1 MPKDNDTSGLERS
14 SDRLG
19 QRFSNTSES
28 NESED
33 TENEPAESTQSANT
47 NAASNADTGT
57 TEWKPTTVY
66 LPEDTRREFRRFL
79 KRLTLD
85 HPEIEDAEKRQLH
98 TALIRAGMDH
108 PDEVAELA
116 EQEL

>member
-1 MPKDNDTSGLERS
+1 MPKDNDTNDLERS

-19 QRFSNTSES
+19 QRFSES
-28 NESED
+28 NESENM
-33 TENEPAESTQSANT
+33 TNESSESTQSANT
-47 NAASNADTGT
+47 ASSSNEDAGA

-85 HPEIEDAEKRQLH
+85 HPEIEDAKKRQLH
-98 TALIRAGMDH
+98 TALIRTGMDH
-108 PDEVAELA
+108 PEDVAELA

>member
-19 QRFSNTSES
+19 QRFSGTTEP

-33 TENEPAESTQSANT
+33 TATEPPKSTQST
-47 NAASNADTGT
+47 DTDSSSSEGT
-57 TEWKPTTVY
+57 SATEWKPTTVY

-108 PDEVAELA
+108 PEEVAELT
-116 EQEL
+116 EEEL

>member
-1 MPKDNDTSGLERS
+1 MPNDNDTSDLERS

-19 QRFSNTSES
+19 QRFSNTPES
-28 NESED
+28 DASED
-33 TENEPAESTQSANT
+33 TENEPSESTQST
-47 NAASNADTGT
+47 NADSSSTEEAEA

-98 TALIRAGMDH
+98 TALIRAGMEH
-108 PDEVAELA
+108 PDEVTELA
-116 EQEL
+116 KEEL

>member
-1 MPKDNDTSGLERS
+1 MPNDNDTSGLEQS

-19 QRFSNTSES
+19 QRFSES

-33 TENEPAESTQSANT
+33 TATESSESTQSAN
-47 NAASNADTGT
+47 ADSSSNEAGAT

-108 PDEVAELA
+108 PEDVAEFT

>member
-19 QRFSNTSES
+19 QRFSGTADS

-33 TENEPAESTQSANT
+33 TTNEPSESTQSAS
-47 NAASNADTGT
+47 ADSSSNEDAGA

-108 PDEVAELA
+108 PEEVAGFA

>member
-19 QRFSNTSES
+19 QRFSNTAES
-28 NESED
+28 DESED
-33 TENEPAESTQSANT
+33 TPNEPSQSTQST
-47 NAASNADTGT
+47 NAESSSNEKTGT

-108 PDEVAELA
+108 PEEVAELA

>member
-1 MPKDNDTSGLERS
+1 MPKDNDTSGLKRS

-19 QRFSNTSES
+19 QRFSETSES

-33 TENEPAESTQSANT
+33 TTNESSESTQSANA
-47 NAASNADTGT
+47 NSSSNEDTAT
-57 TEWKPTTVY
+57 TEWKPTTIY

-108 PDEVAELA
+108 PEEVAELA

>member
-1 MPKDNDTSGLERS
+1 MAKDNDTSDLERS
-14 SDRLG
+14 SNRLG

-28 NESED
+28 NGSED
-33 TENEPAESTQSANT
+33 TEDGPTESTQSANADSSSDT
-47 NAASNADTGT
+47 NANA

-66 LPEDTRREFRRFL
+66 LPENTRREFRRFL

-98 TALIRAGMDH
+98 TALIRAGMEH
-108 PDEVAELA
+108 PEEVAELA
-116 EQEL
+116 DQEL

>member
-1 MPKDNDTSGLERS
+1 MSKENDTSGLEKS
-14 SDRLG
+14 SNRLG
-19 QRFSNTSES
+19 QRFSNTAES

-33 TENEPAESTQSANT
+33 TTNEPSQSTQAVD
-47 NAASNADTGT
+47 ADSSPNKEVNT

-85 HPEIEDAEKRQLH
+85 HPKIEDAEKRQLH
-98 TALIRAGMDH
+98 TALIRVGMDY
-108 PDEVAELA
+108 PEEVAEFA

>member
-1 MPKDNDTSGLERS
+1 MPNDNNTSDLERS

-19 QRFSNTSES
+19 QRFSNASES
-28 NESED
+28 DASED
-33 TENEPAESTQSANT
+33 TGNGPAESTQST
-47 NAASNADTGT
+47 NADSSSTEEAEV

-98 TALIRAGMDH
+98 TALIRAGMEH

-116 EQEL
+116 KEEL